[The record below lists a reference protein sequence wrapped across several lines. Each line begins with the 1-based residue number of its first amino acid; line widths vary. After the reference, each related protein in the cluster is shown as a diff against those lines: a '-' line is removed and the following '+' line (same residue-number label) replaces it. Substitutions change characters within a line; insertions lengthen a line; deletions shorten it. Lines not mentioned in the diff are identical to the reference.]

1 MRLAKLRRVA
11 NLSLVLN
18 EQHMRAP
25 RFPLQLSVRYRK
37 IGDREWRRGE
47 TENVSRSGALIRM
60 EAPLDVD
67 ASVELRVTL
76 AVPTSG
82 VDTAEVRCR
91 ARVVRSVSPSD
102 HHEWP
107 ASAVAI
113 EQYDFEP
120 VPVSFSSAHV
130 S

>member
-1 MRLAKLRRVA
+1 
-11 NLSLVLN
+11 
-18 EQHMRAP
+18 MRAP

-60 EAPLDVD
+60 EAPLEVD
-67 ASVELRVTL
+67 ASVELCVTL
-76 AVPTSG
+76 AVPTPG
-82 VDTAEVRCR
+82 IETAEVRCR
-91 ARVVRSVSPSD
+91 ARVVRSVSPSE
-102 HHEWP
+102 HHAWP
-107 ASAVAI
+107 GSAVAI

-120 VPVSFSSAHV
+120 APAGLSSAHM